1 MTNFRNRYASAVRS
15 KNLRSDG
22 GDQTSDADVIGAAGL
37 AGRAVRTLPD
47 GTKRKGK
54 AQGAEV
60 VIEWAA
66 E

>member
-37 AGRAVRTLPD
+37 AGRAVRTV
-47 GTKRKGK
+47 
-54 AQGAEV
+54 QGYAGMMQV
-60 VIEWAA
+60 GFP
-66 E
+66 